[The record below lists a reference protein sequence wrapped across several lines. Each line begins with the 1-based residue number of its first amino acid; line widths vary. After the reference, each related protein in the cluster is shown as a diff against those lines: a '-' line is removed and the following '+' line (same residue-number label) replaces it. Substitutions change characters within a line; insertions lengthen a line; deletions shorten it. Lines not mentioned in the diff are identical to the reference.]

1 MEQGR
6 ITSLGSLAQDPHLVK
21 LFQHNLARQDSKF
34 PGQGELSWAVPLTRE
49 KLSIP
54 SFPPSSLFLLLLLSS
69 PRSTSLQ
76 CPYNDSTT
84 AFA

>member
-34 PGQGELSWAVPLTRE
+34 PGQGELSWAVPLT
-49 KLSIP
+49 
-54 SFPPSSLFLLLLLSS
+54 
-69 PRSTSLQ
+69 
-76 CPYNDSTT
+76 
-84 AFA
+84 